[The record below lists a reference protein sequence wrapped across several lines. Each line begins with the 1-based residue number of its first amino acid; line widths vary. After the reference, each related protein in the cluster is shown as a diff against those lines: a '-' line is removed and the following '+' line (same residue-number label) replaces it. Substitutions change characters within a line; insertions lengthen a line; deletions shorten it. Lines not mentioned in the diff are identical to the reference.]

1 MRIMNSFPSIDLKE
15 IYGILTIFLH
25 VHVYGN
31 FAYATT
37 NLEG

>member
-1 MRIMNSFPSIDLKE
+1 MNSFPSIDLKE
-15 IYGILTIFLH
+15 LLWDINHIFT

-31 FAYATT
+31 FACATT